1 MKPCSSAVSAELSN
15 CLDSRQLRRSGDVL
29 SSRFLRE
36 QPRDLLGSLDVH
48 WDIAP
53 ALLLALG
60 FESEGVYLS
69 GILIL
74 SDLRR
79 SQQEIV
85 SYG

>member
-1 MKPCSSAVSAELSN
+1 MKPCSPAVSAALSQSLN
-15 CLDSRQLRRSGDVL
+15 GPHLTRPSDVL

-36 QPRDLLGSLDVH
+36 QPRDLPGSLDDH
-48 WDIAP
+48 WDLAP
-53 ALLLALG
+53 TLLLALG
-60 FESEGVYLS
+60 FESEGVCLS

-85 SYG
+85 SHG